1 VTIDEETFRSFEK
14 VGKDLVLRNLE
25 TSHSGNISIRS
36 GGKIIIKKRA
46 AMLGWLEPDDLIE
59 CSLEEEDS
67 SSLLASTELGVHRA
81 IYRETDAMAII
92 HAHSPYSVVL
102 GMLEDEVTCI
112 DAEGIFMY
120 KKIPVIELDVPAGAS
135 EAAEKVPPV
144 LKNYPVVIVR
154 SHGVFAKGT
163 TLEDALQ
170 NVTGTEFS
178 AQIRYLTKLTG
189 MPLKRDYSEEKD
201 FHSW

>member
-1 VTIDEETFRSFEK
+1 MTIDEETFRSFEK
-14 VGKDLVLRNLE
+14 IGKALVMRNLE

-102 GMLEDEVTCI
+102 GMIEDEVTCI

-120 KKIPVIELDVPAGAS
+120 KKIPVVELDVPAGAS

-154 SHGVFAKGT
+154 SHGVFAKGM

-189 MPLKRDYSEEKD
+189 QPLKRDYSEEKD
-201 FHSW
+201 FHNW

>member
-1 VTIDEETFRSFEK
+1 MTIDEETFRSFDK
-14 VGKDLVLRNLE
+14 VGKALVMRNLE

-102 GMLEDEVTCI
+102 GMIEDEVTCI

-120 KKIPVIELDVPAGAS
+120 KKIPVVELDVPAGAS

-144 LKNYPVVIVR
+144 LKNYLVVVLKYIMKKINQDLSFIILRDLV
-154 SHGVFAKGT
+154 VYL
-163 TLEDALQ
+163 LELFIASML
-170 NVTGTEFS
+170 
-178 AQIRYLTKLTG
+178 I
-189 MPLKRDYSEEKD
+189 
-201 FHSW
+201 